1 MINNK
6 FLVFI
11 ILRLCICKNSDYRV
25 NFYELIFSLAPKLT
39 MKLSPLNCRYR
50 ITHQFKRFLIPSPT
64 HLSFYRG
71 TNNNEVKILIIA
83 NKYLIV
89 LLIAFIGKNMIN
101 FHSTFKKIAYYV
113 FNNEFVRF

>member
-39 MKLSPLNCRYR
+39 MKLSPLIVGIELLTNLKDSSFH
-50 ITHQFKRFLIPSPT
+50 HQLTFP
-64 HLSFYRG
+64 
-71 TNNNEVKILIIA
+71 
-83 NKYLIV
+83 
-89 LLIAFIGKNMIN
+89 FIEEQTTMK
-101 FHSTFKKIAYYV
+101 
-113 FNNEFVRF
+113 